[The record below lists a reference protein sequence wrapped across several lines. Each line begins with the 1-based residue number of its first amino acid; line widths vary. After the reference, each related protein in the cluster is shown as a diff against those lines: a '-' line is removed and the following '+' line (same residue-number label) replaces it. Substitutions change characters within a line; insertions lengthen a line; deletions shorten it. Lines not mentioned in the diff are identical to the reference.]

1 MAFSLFSTPQPQQS
15 FQPQPQSQ
23 PQLFQQ
29 SSPLFSQ
36 QQPQQFQL
44 QQQQQQQQQQQL
56 QLMQQQQK
64 QQQLFIFTNDNAPAS
79 YGTKWADLH
88 PDSQKILLQ
97 IEERILEYRDESQ
110 RLDQCSRLY
119 DSSVSSDGFEHDA
132 SRIVQELGGISTS
145 TEHQKVL
152 LQELMTAAKGM
163 LCNTEVAIRS
173 FMMIRPRFLHQSAG
187 GASNPTAPSQVPG
200 APSPLGSSGQ
210 PTSTS
215 IVPVFDFYS
224 GLPRKPSPFLEQTV
238 SRFEKYL
245 GECRQ
250 WIEEI
255 EQLLVLDSNRS
266 ASNSSSLFHSLPKIM
281 SNVHEFFVHV
291 AAKVENIHQYIE
303 SMKAAYLADQRRRGD
318 GNDPFL
324 EADRRETARQEAA
337 AKRVHP
343 TLHLPANLQP
353 STQAAG
359 LLASSGNQGASTVP
373 QSFTVATPASS
384 GGGLSLFS
392 TPSAPSTAS
401 SSLFMT
407 PTASVQTSSL
417 FSSSGATA
425 PTTLFGSSSAPLFS
439 ASTTTPFGSTAPS
452 FGQSASAGS
461 SLFST
466 PFASG
471 AATGSGAS
479 FGATSK
485 SSKPKSRTARRY

>member
-1 MAFSLFSTPQPQQS
+1 M
-15 FQPQPQSQ
+15 
-23 PQLFQQ
+23 
-29 SSPLFSQ
+29 
-36 QQPQQFQL
+36 
-44 QQQQQQQQQQQL
+44 QQQQQ
-56 QLMQQQQK
+56 
-64 QQQLFIFTNDNAPAS
+64 QQQLFIFTNDKAPAS

-119 DSSVSSDGFEHDA
+119 DSSVSNDGFELDA

-152 LQELMTAAKGM
+152 LQELMISVKGM
-163 LCNTEVAIRS
+163 LWNTEVAIRS
-173 FMMIRPRFLHQSAG
+173 FMMICPRFLHQSTG
-187 GASNPTAPSQVPG
+187 GATNPAVPTQVPG
-200 APSPLGSSGQ
+200 VTSPLGSSVQ

-224 GLPRKPSPFLEQTV
+224 GLPKKPSPFLQQTV

-250 WIEEI
+250 WIEEL
-255 EQLLVLDSNRS
+255 EQLLVQESNRS
-266 ASNSSSLFHSLPKIM
+266 ASNSGSSLFHSLPKIM
-281 SNVHEFFVHV
+281 SNVHEFFIHV
-291 AAKVENIHQYIE
+291 AAKVESIHQYID

-318 GNDPFL
+318 VNNPFL
-324 EADRRETARQEAA
+324 EADRRETARQETV
-337 AKRVHP
+337 AKRAHP
-343 TLHLPANLQP
+343 TLHLPANSQP
-353 STQAAG
+353 STQATG
-359 LLASSGNQGASTVP
+359 LLASSGNHGASTAP
-373 QSFTVATPASS
+373 QSSTVATPASS
-384 GGGLSLFS
+384 AGGLSLFS
-392 TPSAPSTAS
+392 TPSGPATAS

-425 PTTLFGSSSAPLFS
+425 PTSLFGSSSAPLFS
-439 ASTTTPFGSTAPS
+439 SANTPFGSTAPS
-452 FGQSASAGS
+452 FGQSASTGG

>member
-1 MAFSLFSTPQPQQS
+1 MP
-15 FQPQPQSQ
+15 
-23 PQLFQQ
+23 
-29 SSPLFSQ
+29 
-36 QQPQQFQL
+36 
-44 QQQQQQQQQQQL
+44 
-56 QLMQQQQK
+56 LMQI
-64 QQQLFIFTNDNAPAS
+64 FITN
-79 YGTKWADLH
+79 GTLK
-88 PDSQKILLQ
+88 
-97 IEERILEYRDESQ
+97 
-110 RLDQCSRLY
+110 
-119 DSSVSSDGFEHDA
+119 
-132 SRIVQELGGISTS
+132 
-145 TEHQKVL
+145 
-152 LQELMTAAKGM
+152 
-163 LCNTEVAIRS
+163 
-173 FMMIRPRFLHQSAG
+173 MIPQ
-187 GASNPTAPSQVPG
+187 
-200 APSPLGSSGQ
+200 
-210 PTSTS
+210 
-215 IVPVFDFYS
+215 
-224 GLPRKPSPFLEQTV
+224 
-238 SRFEKYL
+238 
-245 GECRQ
+245 
-250 WIEEI
+250 
-255 EQLLVLDSNRS
+255 
-266 ASNSSSLFHSLPKIM
+266 
-281 SNVHEFFVHV
+281 
-291 AAKVENIHQYIE
+291 VENIHQYIE

-471 AATGSGAS
+471 NFLT
-479 FGATSK
+479 FFC
-485 SSKPKSRTARRY
+485 

>member
-1 MAFSLFSTPQPQQS
+1 MAFSLFSTSQPQQS
-15 FQPQPQSQ
+15 QQLFQSQPQSQ

-29 SSPLFSQ
+29 SSALFS

-44 QQQQQQQQQQQL
+44 QQQQLMQQQQQL
-56 QLMQQQQK
+56 MQQ
-64 QQQLFIFTNDNAPAS
+64 QQQLFIFTNDKAPAS

-88 PDSQKILLQ
+88 PDSQKILIQ

-119 DSSVSSDGFEHDA
+119 DSSVSNDGFELDA

-152 LQELMTAAKGM
+152 LQELMTTAKGM
-163 LCNTEVAIRS
+163 LWNTEVAIRS
-173 FMMIRPRFLHQSAG
+173 FMKIRPRFLNQSEG
-187 GASNPTAPSQVPG
+187 GASNSTAPPQVSG
-200 APSPLGSSGQ
+200 ATSPIGSSGQ

-215 IVPVFDFYS
+215 IAPVFDFYS
-224 GLPRKPSPFLEQTV
+224 GLPSKPSPFLQQTV

-250 WIEEI
+250 WIEEL
-255 EQLLVLDSNRS
+255 EQFLALDSNRS
-266 ASNSSSLFHSLPKIM
+266 ASNSSTSLFHSLPKIM

-291 AAKVENIHQYIE
+291 AAKVESIHQYID
-303 SMKAAYLADQRRRGD
+303 SMKAAYLADQRCRGD
-318 GNDPFL
+318 GNNPFL

-343 TLHLPANLQP
+343 TLHLTANTQP

-359 LLASSGNQGASTVP
+359 LLASSGSHGASTV
-373 QSFTVATPASS
+373 QQLSTVATPASS

-392 TPSAPSTAS
+392 TPSAPSTTS

-417 FSSSGATA
+417 FSSSGATG
-425 PTTLFGSSSAPLFS
+425 PTTLFGSSSAPLFNS
-439 ASTTTPFGSTAPS
+439 AITPFGSTAQS

-466 PFASG
+466 PFASEIIEAKVPNG
-471 AATGSGAS
+471 TTLLVINDHG
-479 FGATSK
+479 
-485 SSKPKSRTARRY
+485 